1 MSHHSKVGTVTVSL
15 GLKIVGLES
24 LARGFFLD
32 SPHQEQTLESLLE
45 RPFRF
50 YISRHRR
57 TFVIGLLSLF
67 LTNFFDAFPPLLIGR
82 AIDQMMGPKMT
93 LVKTLGWLLAVTVGL
108 SIFRYMWR
116 LFWGRFHHSVADD
129 LRNRIMDHF
138 LELGPSYFQ
147 KTRVGKAMSLI
158 TNDVNLFR
166 MAIGPGLLILLDG
179 FSIIL
184 IVPPV
189 MCSISV
195 AWTVKTLCLMPLVP
209 FFVYFIMKRLDRQY
223 ERQQDRFSDMSGVA
237 QEIVSGVRIIK
248 SFAQEIH
255 QTGFFNRYSRNYEDA
270 CNQVARTDSGF
281 LPVLELFV
289 SVGSVILM
297 FIAAPEVMAG
307 RVSIGQFLA
316 FFQYVQRM
324 VWPMTSLGIGFTHIA
339 QGRASF
345 TRVRNLLETRPEI
358 VDDGDVEISQ
368 FEKLDVSF
376 AFQAG
381 ERLGIIGPTG
391 AGKSILLDLILRI
404 HRAPENTIFIND
416 IPLEQIRMA
425 SLRRI
430 FAVVPQDPFLFQE
443 PLEENLRLGNVE
455 ASALHLEQALLVSAL
470 GREITSFPQ
479 GLQTPLGERGVNLSG
494 GQKQR
499 LTLARAWLKK
509 APVMVLDDSLSAVD
523 SKTEHHLLRELGSL
537 HQQGLI
543 LVSHRLSALRDM
555 DRVLVLTEGRIEAYG
570 PLTAIRDGSATL
582 QRLSQLQEEPR
593 A

>member
-1 MSHHSKVGTVTVSL
+1 
-15 GLKIVGLES
+15 
-24 LARGFFLD
+24 
-32 SPHQEQTLESLLE
+32 
-45 RPFRF
+45 
-50 YISRHRR
+50 
-57 TFVIGLLSLF
+57 
-67 LTNFFDAFPPLLIGR
+67 
-82 AIDQMMGPKMT
+82 
-93 LVKTLGWLLAVTVGL
+93 
-108 SIFRYMWR
+108 
-116 LFWGRFHHSVADD
+116 
-129 LRNRIMDHF
+129 
-138 LELGPSYFQ
+138 
-147 KTRVGKAMSLI
+147 
-158 TNDVNLFR
+158 
-166 MAIGPGLLILLDG
+166 
-179 FSIIL
+179 
-184 IVPPV
+184 
-189 MCSISV
+189 
-195 AWTVKTLCLMPLVP
+195 
-209 FFVYFIMKRLDRQY
+209 
-223 ERQQDRFSDMSGVA
+223 
-237 QEIVSGVRIIK
+237 
-248 SFAQEIH
+248 
-255 QTGFFNRYSRNYEDA
+255 
-270 CNQVARTDSGF
+270 
-281 LPVLELFV
+281 
-289 SVGSVILM
+289 
-297 FIAAPEVMAG
+297 
-307 RVSIGQFLA
+307 
-316 FFQYVQRM
+316 M

-368 FEKLDVSF
+368 FEKLEVRDLNYNLGDKVVLDHVSF